1 MSQMELFWTL
11 DFPAAASAVLASV
24 LCAVLGCFLL
34 VRRSAMLGDAISHAI
49 LPGIVGSFL
58 LVGTRST
65 WAMLAGAAVA
75 GVVTSSLVDLLHR
88 RLKLERSA
96 ATGAVFCTMFSLG
109 VIMLEQGARNVD
121 LDADCV
127 LYGLLEGI
135 SWPALG
141 KAVAAGDGV
150 PGLGAVVQSL
160 GGAPRQLVTLAVA
173 LVVTVLVLASLYK
186 VMLLASFDAAL
197 ADALGFRSRVIDMV
211 FAALVAV
218 AAVASFEAVGSIL
231 VVAMLVCPAATAAQ
245 CSDRFGVRIWLAVV
259 FALLAAV
266 GGYVLAVHL
275 PRLWGSGDSV
285 LASGMIA
292 TLAGLMLCA
301 AVGARV
307 LAVKL
312 RGGGKRAAGA
322 GRDEAGGVTG

>member
-109 VIMLEQGARNVD
+109 VIMLEQGSRNVD

-173 LVVTVLVLASLYK
+173 LAVTVLVLASLYK

-231 VVAMLVCPAATAAQ
+231 VVAMLVCPAATAW
-245 CSDRFGVRIWLAVV
+245 C
-259 FALLAAV
+259 
-266 GGYVLAVHL
+266 L
-275 PRLWGSGDSV
+275 PRWWRWRRWRALRRWGRSWWWRCWCARRRRRRS
-285 LASGMIA
+285 AA
-292 TLAGLMLCA
+292 TGLVCGFGWRSCSRWWQRWAGTCWRCICRGC
-301 AVGARV
+301 GARV
-307 LAVKL
+307 IRCWP
-312 RGGGKRAAGA
+312 RG
-322 GRDEAGGVTG
+322 

>member
-11 DFPAAASAVLASV
+11 DFPAAASALLASV

-141 KAVAAGDGV
+141 KAAGGGAGAAAGV
-150 PGLGAVVQSL
+150 AEVLA
-160 GGAPRQLVTLAVA
+160 GAPRQLVTLAVA

-245 CSDRFGVRIWLAVV
+245 CSDRFGVRIWLAMV
-259 FALLAAV
+259 FAVVAAV

-292 TLAGLMLCA
+292 TLSGLMLCA
-301 AVGARV
+301 AVGVRV
-307 LAVKL
+307 VMMKL
-312 RGGGKRAAGA
+312 RRAGMREAGVQHEGVGGA
-322 GRDEAGGVTG
+322 GG

>member
-135 SWPALG
+135 NWPALG
-141 KAVAAGDGV
+141 KAAGGGAGAASGVAEVLA
-150 PGLGAVVQSL
+150 
-160 GGAPRQLVTLAVA
+160 GAPRQLVTLAVA

-245 CSDRFGVRIWLAVV
+245 CSDRFGVRIWLAMV
-259 FALLAAV
+259 FAVVAAV

-292 TLAGLMLCA
+292 TLSGLMLCA
-301 AVGARV
+301 AVGVRV
-307 LAVKL
+307 VMMKL
-312 RGGGKRAAGA
+312 RRAGMREAGVQHEGVGGA
-322 GRDEAGGVTG
+322 GG